1 MAPIISHNPWHQQI
15 KTVADSSVFEASPV
29 CPPGMEIAVNATLA
43 GI

>member
-1 MAPIISHNPWHQQI
+1 MALIISHNLLHGQI
-15 KTVADSSVFEASPV
+15 KTVADSSVFEASAV